1 MKYILAGVASHRPK
15 KSREKKKRKEKRSKN
30 KMKERKSAC
39 ELRRVKC
46 VGGDFGGLFGVP

>member
-1 MKYILAGVASHRPK
+1 MKDILAEVAGHRPK
-15 KSREKKKRKEKRSKN
+15 KSREKRSKN

-46 VGGDFGGLFGVP
+46 VGGDFGGLFGVL